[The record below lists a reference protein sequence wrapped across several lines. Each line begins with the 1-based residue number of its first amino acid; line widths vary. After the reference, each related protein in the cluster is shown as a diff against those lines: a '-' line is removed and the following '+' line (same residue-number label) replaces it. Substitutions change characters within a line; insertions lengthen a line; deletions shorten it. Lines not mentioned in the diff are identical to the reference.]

1 MSLKEREERLR
12 AEGRREELEEERERK
27 KFLRAKR
34 AQEDRAQL
42 GLDQLD
48 RNKLKEFQDKKH
60 RD

>member
-1 MSLKEREERLR
+1 MRQD
-12 AEGRREELEEERERK
+12 RERK
-27 KFLRAKR
+27 KLVRAKR
-34 AQEDRAQL
+34 AQEDRARL